1 MTRYPRTGTQPET
14 MMKILITV
22 IDKTPSGGA
31 TLEDLQ
37 DAYAEINDRRPS
49 LRTIYRYIRRLN
61 LFLIP

>member
-1 MTRYPRTGTQPET
+1 